1 VPAGSAIVCPASG
14 DRAGHDTAGE
24 AMLPAAIYA
33 VEGLRRH
40 SVVVALRWRQAG
52 PTGPSRLADR
62 QVRAR
67 GAAPPSSFETDPHDG
82 GEGRRRRNAEGVR
95 WWNPQL
101 IDKMPCAWPG
111 SPLRG
116 PRSAR
121 RACCARTRRGMRG
134 WAAVCLRLRVAAALP
149 AEVSQ
154 VVALADWRAK
164 MAQDRVNG
172 RDVEEEIWDDEV
184 ADVVVSAEP
193 APHNARVQL
202 ERVRLR
208 AGEVIWLQPLQK
220 AAPLRQSPLERR
232 VHHGRRTRRWALAL
246 EELCHV
252 RIHFVAAHAEL
263 LAKRKHI
270 PLINQA
276 NRSDPLI

>member
-1 VPAGSAIVCPASG
+1 
-14 DRAGHDTAGE
+14 
-24 AMLPAAIYA
+24 M
-33 VEGLRRH
+33 
-40 SVVVALRWRQAG
+40 
-52 PTGPSRLADR
+52 GPS
-62 QVRAR
+62 VSETS
-67 GAAPPSSFETDPHDG
+67 PSYELTH
-82 GEGRRRRNAEGVR
+82 A
-95 WWNPQL
+95 L
-101 IDKMPCAWPG
+101 
-111 SPLRG
+111 SPDQHTTSGIFVHQR
-116 PRSAR
+116 
-121 RACCARTRRGMRG
+121 
-134 WAAVCLRLRVAAALP
+134 
-149 AEVSQ
+149 E
-154 VVALADWRAK
+154 VVALADRRAK

-263 LAKRKHI
+263 LTKRKHI

-276 NRSDPLI
+276 TRSDPLI